1 MRERER
7 ERREMRER
15 ERERE
20 RRERERERIGEIC
33 CSNSANYIFYTY
45 ALALSTFRLHQGLVN
60 TDMVVHAIL
69 DMTVESS

>member
-1 MRERER
+1 MIESESVSERER
-7 ERREMRER
+7 E
-15 ERERE
+15 
-20 RRERERERIGEIC
+20 IGEIC

-69 DMTVESS
+69 DSGKF